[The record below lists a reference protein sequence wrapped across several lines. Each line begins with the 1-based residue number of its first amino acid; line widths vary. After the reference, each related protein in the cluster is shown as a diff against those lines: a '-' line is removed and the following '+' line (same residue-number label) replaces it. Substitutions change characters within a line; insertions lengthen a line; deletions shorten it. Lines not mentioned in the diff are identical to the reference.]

1 MIFNSLEFVLFFV
14 IVYGLYVILTH
25 RAQNWM
31 LLAASYVF
39 YAWWDWRFTIL
50 IFLTTFVD
58 YHCARGIA
66 GTQDPRR
73 RKWFLTISMVTDLG
87 ILGFFKYFNFFTES
101 AVELLDKVGFQ
112 ADPITLQIILPVGIS
127 FYTFQSMSYTIDV
140 YRGELQPAKS
150 LANYALFVSFF
161 PQLVAGPI
169 ERARHL
175 LPQME
180 NPRTIRYQDMRE
192 GAWLILFGFF
202 KKVVVADNFAVI
214 ANEIFNN
221 PGEYHGFAVL
231 LGVYAFA
238 WQIYGDF
245 SGYSNIAR
253 GVARLMGVDIM
264 VNFRM
269 PYFAS
274 NPQEFWRRWHI
285 SLSTWLRD
293 YLYIS
298 LGGNRYGSFAT
309 YRNLF
314 LTMLLGGLWHGA
326 AWNFVLWGAYQGGLL
341 IVHRL
346 YQSWR
351 NISTNPIGLKRV
363 LITIVFFQFVCFGW
377 ILFRVN
383 AIADLPVIMASLFT
397 PEFSHMGWVFDML
410 FLGWPLYLLHLY
422 QEWKKDLYAVK
433 RLPVLA
439 RFAVYMILWAY
450 ICACG
455 KVDGFEFIY
464 FQF

>member
-1 MIFNSLEFVLFFV
+1 MIFNSLEFVVFFL
-14 IVYGLYVILTH
+14 IVYGLYIILTH
-25 RAQNWM
+25 RAQNVM
-31 LLAASYVF
+31 LLVASYIF
-39 YAWWDWRFTIL
+39 YAWWDWRFTLL

-58 YHCARGIA
+58 YHCARNIA
-66 GTQDPRR
+66 ATDDPRR

-101 AVELLDKVGFQ
+101 AVELLDKVGFH

-127 FYTFQSMSYTIDV
+127 FYTFQSMSYTLDV
-140 YRGELQPAKS
+140 YRGELTPAKT
-150 LANYALFVSFF
+150 LANYALFVSFY

-169 ERARHL
+169 ERAKHL

-180 NPRTIRYQDMRE
+180 NPRTITYADMRE

-214 ANEIFNN
+214 ANEIFNH
-221 PGEYHGFAVL
+221 PGHYHGFAVL

-253 GVARLMGVDIM
+253 GTARLMGVDIM

-293 YLYIS
+293 YLYIP
-298 LGGNRYGSFAT
+298 LGGNRGGEGKT
-309 YRNLF
+309 YRNLM
-314 LTMLLGGLWHGA
+314 T
-326 AWNFVLWGAYQGGLL
+326 
-341 IVHRL
+341 
-346 YQSWR
+346 
-351 NISTNPIGLKRV
+351 T
-363 LITIVFFQFVCFGW
+363 
-377 ILFRVN
+377 
-383 AIADLPVIMASLFT
+383 
-397 PEFSHMGWVFDML
+397 
-410 FLGWPLYLLHLY
+410 
-422 QEWKKDLYAVK
+422 
-433 RLPVLA
+433 
-439 RFAVYMILWAY
+439 
-450 ICACG
+450 
-455 KVDGFEFIY
+455 
-464 FQF
+464 